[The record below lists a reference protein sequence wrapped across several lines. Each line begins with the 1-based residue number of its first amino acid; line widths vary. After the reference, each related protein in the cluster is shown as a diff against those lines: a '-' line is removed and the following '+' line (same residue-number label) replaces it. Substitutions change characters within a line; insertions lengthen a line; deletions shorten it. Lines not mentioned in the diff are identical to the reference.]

1 MSSGTWKP
9 GETKD
14 RTGLYNWF
22 VSLAT
27 SRINAAK
34 KGVVGIPIKADW
46 GPCNQLT
53 ICSDDTD
60 IISTFGDGGTV
71 YLARR
76 AAKGGKTASPT
87 SWLFTG
93 WQPQRRN
100 RQLQQWKAASN

>member
-34 KGVVGIPIKADW
+34 KGVVGIPIKAER
-46 GPCNQLT
+46 GP
-53 ICSDDTD
+53 
-60 IISTFGDGGTV
+60 
-71 YLARR
+71 
-76 AAKGGKTASPT
+76 
-87 SWLFTG
+87 
-93 WQPQRRN
+93 
-100 RQLQQWKAASN
+100 